1 MLLLL
6 RGVSSEKPWATH
18 SKSSWWSKSISTS
31 WKRRSLFNGI
41 RSEEKVAKSSSWAR
55 ESRWSS
61 CWFIIYI
68 CPRVHLMS
76 LNIYSLWVTKFGFQ
90 KHGRG
95 RAFFEPRKFLLGGW
109 WMVDGGWT
117 MSWHGAAW
125 AASRL
130 KRLQEPLRG
139 SKNNNPS
146 GLRPKRPR
154 SRCAAPDTIS
164 DFRLF

>member
-1 MLLLL
+1 MVLSLIGVISYLGYMYSFSLTYYELIIYFYPPGSKCEALQLGVHLILLYFI
-6 RGVSSEKPWATH
+6 P
-18 SKSSWWSKSISTS
+18 
-31 WKRRSLFNGI
+31 RR
-41 RSEEKVAKSSSWAR
+41 RY
-55 ESRWSS
+55 
-61 CWFIIYI
+61 IYI

-90 KHGRG
+90 KHGRW